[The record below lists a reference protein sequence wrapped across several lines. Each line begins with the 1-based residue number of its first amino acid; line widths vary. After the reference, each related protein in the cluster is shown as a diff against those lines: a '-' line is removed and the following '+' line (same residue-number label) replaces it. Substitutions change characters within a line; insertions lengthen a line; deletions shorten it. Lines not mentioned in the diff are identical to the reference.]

1 MRLVF
6 MTHEK
11 KVAPAATLGI
21 LLRPT
26 CARKSRM
33 QKIQAHLQ
41 RDLRDKWMTSDA
53 NSILKLLP
61 FVRRYA
67 RALTGSQTRGDNYVR
82 LCLETIL
89 AEPGRMEGEDAKLQ
103 LFKAFHDAWRAVD
116 TQIASSRSS
125 LSERGPQISRGL
137 AALPSLERQVLLLT
151 FLEEFSLEDTA
162 SIVGVDKEQARL
174 LLDNARN
181 EVQLVSSVPILI
193 IEDEPMIAL
202 ELGRIV
208 RDLGHR
214 VCGTAARQSEAIE
227 LAARAQPA
235 LILADIQLK
244 GRDSGIAAV
253 QEILKNV
260 EVPVIFVTGFPE
272 RLLTGDKL
280 EPAFVVPKPFSPEM
294 LKAAIGQAL
303 SVVAYDD
310 LSV

>member
-1 MRLVF
+1 VRA
-6 MTHEK
+6 K
-11 KVAPAATLGI
+11 IKNGD
-21 LLRPT
+21 
-26 CARKSRM
+26 
-33 QKIQAHLQ
+33 IQAYLQ
-41 RDLRDKWMTSDA
+41 RDLRGTWMTSDV

-89 AEPGRMEGEDAKLQ
+89 AEPGRMKGEDAKLQ

-116 TQIASSRSS
+116 TKIASPRSSRSERDPQ
-125 LSERGPQISRGL
+125 LSHGL
-137 AALPSLERQVLLLT
+137 AALPSMERQVLLLT
-151 FLEEFSLEDTA
+151 FLEEFSIEDTA
-162 SIVGVDKEQARL
+162 SIVGVSQEEARS
-174 LLDNARN
+174 LLDRARN
-181 EVQLVSSVPILI
+181 EVRLVSSVPILI
-193 IEDEPMIAL
+193 IEDEPMIAM
-202 ELGRIV
+202 ELARIV
-208 RDLGHR
+208 RHLGHR
-214 VCGTAARQSEAIE
+214 VCGTAARQSDAIE
-227 LAARAQPA
+227 LAALTQPA

-244 GRDSGIAAV
+244 GHDSGITAV

-280 EPAFVVPKPFSPEM
+280 EPAFVIPKPFSPEM

>member
-1 MRLVF
+1 
-6 MTHEK
+6 MTGD
-11 KVAPAATLGI
+11 V
-21 LLRPT
+21 
-26 CARKSRM
+26 
-33 QKIQAHLQ
+33 
-41 RDLRDKWMTSDA
+41 
-53 NSILKLLP
+53 NSVLKLLP

-116 TQIASSRSS
+116 TQIASSTSS

-162 SIVGVDKEQARL
+162 SIVGVNKEQARL

-303 SVVAYDD
+303 SVVAYET
-310 LSV
+310 

>member
-1 MRLVF
+1 
-6 MTHEK
+6 
-11 KVAPAATLGI
+11 
-21 LLRPT
+21 
-26 CARKSRM
+26 M

-41 RDLRDKWMTSDA
+41 RDLRDKRMTSDA

-162 SIVGVDKEQARL
+162 SIVGVNQEQARL

-303 SVVAYDD
+303 SVVAYET
-310 LSV
+310 

>member
-1 MRLVF
+1 M
-6 MTHEK
+6 M
-11 KVAPAATLGI
+11 
-21 LLRPT
+21 
-26 CARKSRM
+26 
-33 QKIQAHLQ
+33 
-41 RDLRDKWMTSDA
+41 SDV
-53 NSILKLLP
+53 NSIMKLLP

-89 AEPGRMEGEDAKLQ
+89 AEPERMEGEDAKLQ

-116 TQIASSRSS
+116 AQIASQRSS
-125 LSERGPQISRGL
+125 PSESGPQISRGL
-137 AALPSLERQVLLLT
+137 AALPALERQVLLLT

-162 SIVGVDKEQARL
+162 EIVGVSQKEARL
-174 LLDNARN
+174 LLDKARN

-214 VCGTAARQSEAIE
+214 VCGTAARQSDAIA
-227 LAARAQPA
+227 LAARTRPA

-244 GRDSGIAAV
+244 GHDSGIATI

-280 EPAFVVPKPFSPEM
+280 EPAFIITKPFSPQM

-303 SVVAYDD
+303 SVVACDE

>member
-1 MRLVF
+1 
-6 MTHEK
+6 
-11 KVAPAATLGI
+11 
-21 LLRPT
+21 
-26 CARKSRM
+26 M

-41 RDLRDKWMTSDA
+41 RDLRDKRMTSDA

-137 AALPSLERQVLLLT
+137 SALPSLERQVLLLT